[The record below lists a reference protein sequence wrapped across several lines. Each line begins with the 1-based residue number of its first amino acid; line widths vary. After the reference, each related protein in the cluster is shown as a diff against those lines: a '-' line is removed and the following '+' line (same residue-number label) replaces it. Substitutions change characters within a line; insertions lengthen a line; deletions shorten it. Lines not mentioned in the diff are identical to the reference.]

1 MNNNMTYQKQY
12 KKLVKDILAMPDIP
26 NDRTKQTIQRY
37 NGTIV
42 LRHDNYGIPI
52 VGGRKAYL
60 HSGAAECA
68 WFLMGTKN
76 CDWLNEH
83 TGMWKQWQVNNEVTA
98 GYGYR
103 WRNAL
108 GYDQIEAAI
117 NNLKKDKTTRRI
129 WISSWDPKDDCN
141 LNAINVPCPV
151 GFYIDITNKKLNMSV
166 VMRSS
171 DVAIGLVYDTITFR
185 CLQAVI
191 AASLKINI
199 GFLEFILI
207 NAHIYQNQKATIT
220 ELLKTNN
227 LNVEINIPLLEW
239 PLDKV
244 LKNPDSF
251 VNNYK
256 KMQLLVPF
264 PAIKMKVAI

>member
-1 MNNNMTYQKQY
+1 MTYQKQY

-76 CDWLNEH
+76 CNWLNEH

-151 GFYIDITNKKLNMSV
+151 GFYIDIINKKLNMSV

-171 DVAIGLVYDTITFR
+171 DVAVGLVYDTITFR

-191 AASLKINI
+191 AASLKIDI

-239 PLDKV
+239 PLNKV

-256 KMQLLVPF
+256 KMQLLIPF
-264 PAIKMKVAI
+264 PAIKMEVAI